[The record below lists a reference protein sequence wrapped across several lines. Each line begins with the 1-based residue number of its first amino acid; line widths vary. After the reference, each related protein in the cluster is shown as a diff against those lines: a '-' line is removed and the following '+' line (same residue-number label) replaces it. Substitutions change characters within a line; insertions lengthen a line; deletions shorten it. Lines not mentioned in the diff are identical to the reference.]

1 LRDIFAKV
9 LYGIETT
16 NRYLLS
22 ILSLSVDFNPKN
34 IIIFAI
40 LLGGVAHVMLFQDGY
55 WHDFMWISASLT
67 IIVPVLAYRY
77 MKISKQKRKQ
87 RKTYADI

>member
-1 LRDIFAKV
+1 MTLRNHKNHYNVKFLKGLARLD
-9 LYGIETT
+9 Y
-16 NRYLLS
+16 
-22 ILSLSVDFNPKN
+22 NPKN

-55 WHDFMWISASLT
+55 WQDFMWISASLT
-67 IIVPVLAYRY
+67 VIIPALAYRY

-87 RKTYADI
+87 RQTYADI